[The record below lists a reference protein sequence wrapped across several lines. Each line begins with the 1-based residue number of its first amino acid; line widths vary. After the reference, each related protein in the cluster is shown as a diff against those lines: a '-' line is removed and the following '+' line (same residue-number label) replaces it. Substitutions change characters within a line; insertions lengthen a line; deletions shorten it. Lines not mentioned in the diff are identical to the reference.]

1 MFSLNNA
8 GSPYPHVTP
17 RDLAELQ
24 CAALRRGASVQRPQ
38 PDNFQEARPCGSGTQ
53 GWRPGSEPLSAG
65 SNLLS
70 LLPDRHGQNPCPALG
85 YLTCSGMFTKVPSET
100 QNTGMQVCHRV
111 LLQESWLT
119 QQWVCLPTD
128 ARSGRWSGGTVRSRM
143 ESEDGCTP
151 RLSCCRDV
159 LPGAT
164 HTAGPTSLQGAV
176 GTTHSSVP
184 A

>member
-38 PDNFQEARPCGSGTQ
+38 PDNFQEARPCGSGTH

-70 LLPDRHGQNPCPALG
+70 
-85 YLTCSGMFTKVPSET
+85 YLIDMASIP
-100 QNTGMQVCHRV
+100 V
-111 LLQESWLT
+111 LLL
-119 QQWVCLPTD
+119 
-128 ARSGRWSGGTVRSRM
+128 GI
-143 ESEDGCTP
+143 
-151 RLSCCRDV
+151 
-159 LPGAT
+159 
-164 HTAGPTSLQGAV
+164 
-176 GTTHSSVP
+176 
-184 A
+184 